1 MIDFTSIGGVK
12 SQIQIALWENLINY
26 GDSIFYHLLD
36 GRSNSF
42 WALIIK
48 KRLNI
53 MKQELEAH
61 SHLYS
66 PIENKSDKQIA
77 QYLGEMVEILLK

>member
-12 SQIQIALWENLINY
+12 SQIQIALWDNLINY
-26 GDSIFYHLLD
+26 DDSIFYHLLD

-48 KRLNI
+48 KCPNI

>member
-1 MIDFTSIGGVK
+1 MTNP
-12 SQIQIALWENLINY
+12 IQIALWENLINY

>member
-12 SQIQIALWENLINY
+12 SQIQIALWDNLINY
-26 GDSIFYHLLD
+26 DDSIFYHLFD

-48 KRLNI
+48 KTT
-53 MKQELEAH
+53 
-61 SHLYS
+61 
-66 PIENKSDKQIA
+66 
-77 QYLGEMVEILLK
+77 

>member
-1 MIDFTSIGGVK
+1 
-12 SQIQIALWENLINY
+12 
-26 GDSIFYHLLD
+26 
-36 GRSNSF
+36 
-42 WALIIK
+42 
-48 KRLNI
+48 